1 MKTRIILS
9 LSLVA
14 ALAACGDE
22 DNNEPEADTGVE
34 DTGADTP
41 IEDIGAD
48 VPVEDTGMEDT
59 GMEDTGMEDTGM
71 EDTGMEDTGMEDT
84 GTEDTGTE
92 DTGTDPTPRGPEGEP
107 SLGLQIDRAGRA
119 AISSAL
125 VGTFNGDSTAQGEI
139 KDGYNAA
146 SSDWDGFAA
155 ELAGNLAILDSLDTV
170 CGNQLIAD
178 DENADGRYAAL
189 SGILADDQLYVHSAR
204 GTCGVYL
211 GLEAEIV
218 GALPEGDGGCGGRTL
233 DDDVIDRSYSVLAA
247 GILTGVDDL
256 ITANDVE
263 NLADFPYLAAP
274 HGE

>member
-59 GMEDTGMEDTGM
+59 GTEDTGTEDTGT
-71 EDTGMEDTGMEDT
+71 EDTGTEDT

-155 ELAGNLAILDSLDTV
+155 EIAGNLAILDSLDTV

-178 DENADGRYAAL
+178 GGDIRYSAL
-189 SGILADDQLYVHSAR
+189 AGILADDQLYVHSAR

-218 GALPEGDGGCGGRTL
+218 GALPEGDGGCGGRML